1 MLKLSIKDII
11 IFSLIIIL
19 FFFGSLIWFQLKYVN
34 QVNINSQNIQQIIT
48 YLQAQQKGNQPEL
61 SIPQEKPSQSENKK

>member
-19 FFFGSLIWFQLKYVN
+19 FFFGSLIWFQLKYIN
-34 QVNINSQNIQQIIT
+34 QVQVNSQNIQQIIT
-48 YLQAQQKGNQPEL
+48 YLQAQQKTGQPALLSQEQPVQPEA
-61 SIPQEKPSQSENKK
+61 KK